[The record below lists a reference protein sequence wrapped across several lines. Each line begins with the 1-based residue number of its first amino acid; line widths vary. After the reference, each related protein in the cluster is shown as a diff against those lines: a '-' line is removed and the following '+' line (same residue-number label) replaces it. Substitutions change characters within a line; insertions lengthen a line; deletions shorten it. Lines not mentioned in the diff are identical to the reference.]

1 MLIERDNEYP
11 LDGIDYCFKAWR
23 EFTTLTE
30 QEHKNYAKMMKLK
43 EPRQLFNPIK
53 VLCVQTGEIFYSA
66 TKVANFLGVSKEA
79 IKLAIRK
86 RFPILGLNFVEVE
99 E

>member
-11 LDGIDYCFKAWR
+11 LEGIDYCFKAWR
-23 EFTTLTE
+23 DFTTMTE
-30 QEHKNYAKMMKLK
+30 QEHKNYCQMMNIKQ
-43 EPRQLFNPIK
+43 PRQDHTPIK
-53 VLCVQTGEIFYSA
+53 FLCKETQEIFASIGKLA
-66 TKVANFLGVSKEA
+66 KALGVSKEA

-86 RFPILGLNFVEVE
+86 GFPILGLNFIEVE

>member
-11 LDGIDYCFKAWR
+11 LESFSYCLKAWR
-23 EFTTLTE
+23 EFTTMTE
-30 QEHKNYAKMMKLK
+30 QEHKNYCQMMNIKQPK
-43 EPRQLFNPIK
+43 QLFNPIK
-53 VLCVQTGEIFYSA
+53 VLCVQTGEVFLSA

-86 RFPILGLNFVEVE
+86 GFPILGLNFVEVE